1 MKRLHIGLILV
12 LIFFA
17 CPFQNIFSQ
26 TIDTVYFNSKWQIT
40 PKSSA
45 TYYRYAT
52 IKVDSFWHY
61 IGKVQ
66 DFYINGTMQMEGNYS
81 ITGDK
86 DGLFSFYYPDGKLQA
101 QGKFSKDMMWSFW
114 DYYFANGNKK
124 ARVYYSGDESSFTI
138 IDLFDS
144 TGKQFVKGG
153 TGKFDLLVS
162 DYLNGKTYR
171 LNGEF
176 ISGDREGSWKYSIK
190 MSNGKEDLIHKEI
203 YEHGIFKRGESYSLN
218 TVDEY
223 KHPRVFVSI
232 LNTTKLPIT
241 ESFEVDNNVAESLT
255 TQVVDSTKGNTRD
268 SLGVLRKVE
277 VEAAFP
283 GGDKAWVQFLFR
295 NLNSIDAVKDVPASL
310 KSFKA
315 TVWVQFIVCTDG
327 TVCDIETI
335 NDVFPSMKTEAERV
349 IKLSGKW
356 LPALQ
361 NGKPVKAFR
370 KQPIT
375 FVYVED

>member
-1 MKRLHIGLILV
+1 MLLS
-12 LIFFA
+12 
-17 CPFQNIFSQ
+17 CSFQNIFSQ
-26 TIDTVYFNSKWQIT
+26 NTDTLYFNSKWQIT

-45 TYYRYAT
+45 AYYRYAT

-66 DFYINGTMQMEGNYS
+66 DFYISGTMQMEGNYS

-86 DGLFSFYYPDGKLQA
+86 DGLFIFYYPDGKLQA

-114 DYYFANGNKK
+114 DYYFGNGSKK

-144 TGKQFVKGG
+144 AGKQLVKGG

-162 DYLNGKTYR
+162 DYFNGNRYR

-176 ISGDREGSWKYSIK
+176 INGDRVGTWNYSIQ
-190 MSNGKEDLIHKEI
+190 MPNGKENLMHKEV
-203 YEHGIFKRGESYSLN
+203 YEHGIFRRGESYGLN

-223 KHPRVFVSI
+223 KLPKVFVSI

-255 TQVVDSTKGNTRD
+255 SEVVDSTKSNTRD
-268 SLGVLRKVE
+268 SIGALRKVE
-277 VEAAFP
+277 VEAAYP
-283 GGDKAWVQFLFR
+283 GGDKAWIQFLIK

-310 KSFKA
+310 KRFKA

-327 TVCDIETI
+327 TVCEIKTM
-335 NDVFPSMKTEAERV
+335 NDVPLSMKAEAERV

-375 FVYVED
+375 FVYTED